1 MKAKSNTKLI
11 IGLSLIVL
19 FIIYTIL
26 VKLVDVKDTGLENS
40 VVGFSTINFAVR
52 DLVKVNFTLY
62 DITDWAGVF
71 AVLVGVCFAVVG
83 VVQLI
88 NRKNIKKVDGE
99 ILLLGAFYV
108 VTFIVYLAFE
118 FIKINFRP
126 VLIEGVLETSY
137 PSSTTMLA
145 LCFIPTAIFEINRLI
160 KNKTLKVSLSI
171 ILWAITALMV
181 IGRILS
187 GVHWITD
194 IIGGIIISGG
204 LVITYLALRDKISK
218 KK

>member
-1 MKAKSNTKLI
+1 MKTKSNKKLI
-11 IGLSLIVL
+11 IGLGLIVL
-19 FIIYTIL
+19 FIVYTIL
-26 VKLVDVKDTGLENS
+26 VKFVDVKETGLKNS
-40 VVGFSTINFAVR
+40 VVGFASLNFAVR

-62 DITDWAGVF
+62 DITDWSGVV
-71 AVLVGVCFAVVG
+71 AVLIGVCFAVVG

-88 NRKNIKKVDGE
+88 NRKSIKKVDGE
-99 ILLLGAFYV
+99 ILLLGAFYI

-126 VLIEGVLETSY
+126 VLIEGVLEASY

-160 KNKTLKVSLSI
+160 KNKKVKNILSI
-171 ILWAITALMV
+171 VLWVFTAFMV
-181 IGRILS
+181 VGRILS

-194 IIGGIIISGG
+194 IIGGMIISSG
-204 LVITYLALRDKISK
+204 LVITYLAIREKISK
-218 KK
+218 KE